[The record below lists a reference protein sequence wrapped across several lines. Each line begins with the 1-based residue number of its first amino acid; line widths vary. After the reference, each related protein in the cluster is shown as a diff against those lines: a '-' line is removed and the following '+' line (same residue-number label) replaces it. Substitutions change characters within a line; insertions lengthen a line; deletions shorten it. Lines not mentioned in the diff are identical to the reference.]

1 VFVSLHVPAMA
12 FQGLKDG
19 CVKNELM
26 LPISFPSSIFLL
38 HSSAFY
44 FILPGPE
51 SARYP
56 EFSRRKILG
65 IADGAV
71 GEL

>member
-19 CVKNELM
+19 CVKNELI
-26 LPISFPSSIFLL
+26 LPISFRSSLFLY
-38 HSSAFY
+38 HSSAFC

-51 SARYP
+51 
-56 EFSRRKILG
+56 IG
-65 IADGAV
+65 IQSFLAEKFLESQIAV